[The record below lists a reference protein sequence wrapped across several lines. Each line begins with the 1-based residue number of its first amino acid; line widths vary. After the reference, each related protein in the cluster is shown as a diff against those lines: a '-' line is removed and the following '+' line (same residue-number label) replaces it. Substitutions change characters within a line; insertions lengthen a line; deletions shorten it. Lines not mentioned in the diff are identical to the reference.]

1 MSQRSQRRQADQIS
15 RQDGVDPARV
25 EAIQAVTH
33 SLEYTY
39 SGPLPPPEVLKRF
52 EEILPGSAERIFSQ
66 FEEQS
71 AHRRFLEAKVIS
83 AGVISQHVGS
93 VSGLI
98 IGLLGV
104 GGGIWLTHEGKSSE
118 GLTALLATLAGLVG
132 TFLYKR
138 NQQDSERSK
147 KRNPEPN
154 R

>member
-1 MSQRSQRRQADQIS
+1 
-15 RQDGVDPARV
+15 
-25 EAIQAVTH
+25 
-33 SLEYTY
+33 
-39 SGPLPPPEVLKRF
+39 VLKRF

-104 GGGIWLTHEGKSSE
+104 GGGIWLTHEGKSTE